1 MKNKLLKLKAR
12 RVNILAR
19 GRYFE
24 CPGALKRVNR
34 EIKNLEKELGSN

>member
-12 RVNILAR
+12 RVHILAR
-19 GRYFE
+19 SRYLE
-24 CPGALKRVNR
+24 CPGVLKKVNR

>member
-12 RVNILAR
+12 KVNILAR

-24 CPGALKRVNR
+24 CPGVLKKVNR
-34 EIKNLEKELGSN
+34 EIAKLEKELS